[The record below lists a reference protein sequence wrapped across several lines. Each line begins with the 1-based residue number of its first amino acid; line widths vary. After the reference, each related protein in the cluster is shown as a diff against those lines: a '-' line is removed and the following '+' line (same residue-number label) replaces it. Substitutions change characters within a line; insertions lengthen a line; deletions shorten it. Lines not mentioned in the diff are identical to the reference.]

1 MISHYQ
7 SNLENFLHWAQHTPE
22 HLYLRQPIG
31 GQYINYSYASAS
43 VEVKKIAQFIQNTLK
58 EGSKNVGILSKN
70 SAHWMMADLAIA
82 AAGGISVPFYATL
95 TKEQLHQV
103 LVHSECQIL
112 IVGKLDHWEK
122 IKDGIPKHIQLIHT
136 PESSEK
142 TGTQWSDILKSTEEI
157 KTLPKPKPED
167 IATIVYTSGTT
178 GMPKG
183 VMITYGGIEAGI
195 NMAREIAL
203 LDQPNTRFISYL
215 PLCHIAER
223 NFVEFAA
230 TAAGGTIHF
239 VENLDTFSKNLASAR
254 PTHFLAVPRIWA
266 KFQEGIL
273 QKIGGQKKLNLLLS
287 IPIVNKL
294 IQKKIQKGLGLDQ
307 TTLAVTGAAPI
318 SAELLIWFQKLGIFI
333 QEAYGMTENMGLNAV
348 MPRNQIKLGSVG
360 RIHPDCET
368 RIDHETQEI
377 QMRAPYNSVGYFKE
391 PALTQELFTED
402 GWLKTGDQG
411 KLDADGFISIIGRV
425 KDNFK
430 TAKGH
435 YVAPAP
441 IENKINTH
449 DYVEQVCVVGVNLP
463 QPIVLIVLSA
473 LGKSKE
479 RTEIQTTLE
488 ALRNEVNPALKN
500 YEHLRKMVIVNED
513 WSIEN
518 ECLTPTMK
526 IKRPS
531 IEKKYLASFEHW
543 YTHPETIVYELMD

>member
-7 SNLENFLHWAQHTPE
+7 SNLENFLHWAQHTPQ

-31 GQYINYSYASAS
+31 DQYIDYSYSAAAS
-43 VEVKKIAQFIQNTLK
+43 EVKKIAQFIQNTLN

-95 TKEQLHQV
+95 TKDQLHQV

-122 IKDGIPKHIQLIHT
+122 IKDGIPEHIQLIHT

-142 TGTQWSDILKSTEEI
+142 TGTQWSDILKNTEEI
-157 KTLPKPKPED
+157 KSLPKPKPED

-273 QKIGGQKKLNLLLS
+273 LKIGGQKKLNLLLS
-287 IPIVNKL
+287 IPIVKTL

-318 SAELLIWFQKLGIFI
+318 SAELMIWFQKLGIFI

-368 RIDHETQEI
+368 RIDPETQEI
-377 QMRAPYNSVGYFKE
+377 QMRAPYNSIGYFKE

-411 KLDADGFISIIGRV
+411 KLDAEGFVSIIGRV

-441 IENKINTH
+441 IENKLNTH
-449 DYVEQVCVVGVNLP
+449 DYIEQVCVVGVNLP

-473 LGKSKE
+473 LGKSMEKA
-479 RTEIQTTLE
+479 EIQAAFE

-513 WSIEN
+513 WTIEN

-531 IEKKYLASFEHW
+531 IEQKYQANFEHW
-543 YTHPETIVYELMD
+543 YAHPETIMYELMD

>member
-31 GQYINYSYASAS
+31 DQYIDYSYSAAAS
-43 VEVKKIAQFIQNTLK
+43 EVKKIAQFIQNTLK

-95 TKEQLHQV
+95 TKDQLHQV

-122 IKDGIPKHIQLIHT
+122 IKDGIPEHIQLIHT

-142 TGTQWSDILKSTEEI
+142 TGTQWSDILKNTEEI
-157 KTLPKPKPED
+157 KSLPKPKPED

-273 QKIGGQKKLNLLLS
+273 LKIGGQKKLNLLLS
-287 IPIVNKL
+287 IPIVKTL

-318 SAELLIWFQKLGIFI
+318 SAELMIWFQKLGIFI
-333 QEAYGMTENMGLNAV
+333 QEAYGMTENMGLNAL

-368 RIDHETQEI
+368 RIDPETQEI
-377 QMRAPYNSVGYFKE
+377 QMRAPYNSIGYFKE

-411 KLDADGFISIIGRV
+411 KLDAEGFVSIIGRV

-441 IENKINTH
+441 IENKLNTH
-449 DYVEQVCVVGVNLP
+449 DYIEQVCVVGVNLP

-473 LGKSKE
+473 LGKSME
-479 RTEIQTTLE
+479 QAEIQAGFE

-513 WSIEN
+513 WTIEN

-531 IEKKYLASFEHW
+531 IEQKYQANFEHW
-543 YTHPETIVYELMD
+543 YAHPETIIYELMD

>member
-31 GQYINYSYASAS
+31 DQFIDYSYATAA
-43 VEVKKIAQFIQNTLK
+43 VEVKKVAHYIQNTLK

-103 LVHSECQIL
+103 LDHSECQIL
-112 IVGKLDHWEK
+112 LVGKLDHWEK
-122 IKDGIPKHIQLIHT
+122 IKDGIPEHIQLIHT
-136 PESSEK
+136 PESSDK

-157 KTLPKPKPED
+157 KSLPKPKPED

-239 VENLDTFSKNLASAR
+239 VEKLDTFSKNLARAR

-348 MPRNQIKLGSVG
+348 MPRNQIKLGTVG

-368 RIDHETQEI
+368 RIDPETHEI
-377 QMRAPYNSVGYFKE
+377 QMRAPYNTIGYFKE
-391 PALTQELFTED
+391 PSLSQELFTKD

-411 KLDADGFISIIGRV
+411 KLDTDGFISIIGRV

-441 IENKINTH
+441 IENKLNTH

-479 RTEIQTTLE
+479 RIEIQTALE
-488 ALRNEVNPALKN
+488 ALLNEVNPTLKN
-500 YEHLRKMVIVNED
+500 YEHLRKMVIVDED
-513 WSIEN
+513 WTIEN

-531 IEKKYLASFEHW
+531 IEQKYKANFDYW
-543 YTHPETIVYELMD
+543 YAHPETIIIN

>member
-7 SNLENFLHWAQHTPE
+7 SNLENFLHWAQHTPQ

-31 GQYINYSYASAS
+31 DQYIDYSYSAAAS
-43 VEVKKIAQFIQNTLK
+43 EVKKIAQFIQNTLK

-95 TKEQLHQV
+95 TKDQLHQV

-122 IKDGIPKHIQLIHT
+122 IKDGIPEHIQLIHT

-142 TGTQWSDILKSTEEI
+142 TGTQWSDILKNTEEI
-157 KTLPKPKPED
+157 KSLPKPKPED

-273 QKIGGQKKLNLLLS
+273 LKIGGQKKLNLLLS
-287 IPIVNKL
+287 IPIVKTL

-318 SAELLIWFQKLGIFI
+318 SAELMIWFQKLGIFI
-333 QEAYGMTENMGLNAV
+333 QEAYGMTENMGLNAL

-368 RIDHETQEI
+368 RIDPETQEI
-377 QMRAPYNSVGYFKE
+377 QMRASYNSIGYFKE

-411 KLDADGFISIIGRV
+411 KLDAEGFVSIIGRV

-441 IENKINTH
+441 IENKLNTH
-449 DYVEQVCVVGVNLP
+449 DYIEQVCVVGVNLP

-473 LGKSKE
+473 LGKSMEKA
-479 RTEIQTTLE
+479 EIQAAFE

-513 WSIEN
+513 WTIEN

-531 IEKKYLASFEHW
+531 IEQKYQANFEHW
-543 YTHPETIVYELMD
+543 YAHPETIMYELMD

>member
-1 MISHYQ
+1 
-7 SNLENFLHWAQHTPE
+7 
-22 HLYLRQPIG
+22 
-31 GQYINYSYASAS
+31 
-43 VEVKKIAQFIQNTLK
+43 
-58 EGSKNVGILSKN
+58 
-70 SAHWMMADLAIA
+70 
-82 AAGGISVPFYATL
+82 
-95 TKEQLHQV
+95 
-103 LVHSECQIL
+103 
-112 IVGKLDHWEK
+112 VGKLDHWEK
-122 IKDGIPKHIQLIHT
+122 IKDGIPEHIQLIHT

-142 TGTQWSDILKSTEEI
+142 TGTQWIDILKNTKEI
-157 KTLPKPKPED
+157 KSLPKPKPED

-239 VENLDTFSKNLASAR
+239 VENLDTFSTNLARAR

-273 QKIGGQKKLNLLLS
+273 QKIGGQKKLSLLLS

-307 TTLAVTGAAPI
+307 TSLAVTGAAPI

-348 MPRNQIKLGSVG
+348 MPRNQIKLGTVG

-368 RIDHETQEI
+368 RIDPETQEI
-377 QMRAPYNSVGYFKE
+377 QMRAPYNTVGYFKE
-391 PALTQELFTED
+391 PRLSQELFTED

-411 KLDADGFISIIGRV
+411 KLDTDGFISIIGRV

-441 IENKINTH
+441 IENKLNTH

-473 LGKSKE
+473 QGKSME
-479 RTEIQTTLE
+479 QAEIKTAFE
-488 ALRNEVNPALKN
+488 ALLNEVNPTLKN
-500 YEHLRKMVIVNED
+500 YEHLRKMVIVDED
-513 WSIEN
+513 WTIEN

-531 IEKKYLASFEHW
+531 IEQKYQANFDYW
-543 YTHPETIVYELMD
+543 YAHPETIIIN

>member
-7 SNLENFLHWAQHTPE
+7 SNLENFLHWAQHTPNQ
-22 HLYLRQPIG
+22 LYLRQPTG
-31 GQYINYSYASAS
+31 DHYIDYSYATAA
-43 VEVKKIAQFIQNTLK
+43 VEVKKVAQFIQNTLP

-122 IKDGIPKHIQLIHT
+122 IKDGIPERIQLIHT

-142 TGTQWSDILKSTEEI
+142 TGTQWIDILKNTKEI
-157 KTLPKPKPED
+157 KSLPKPKPED

-239 VENLDTFSKNLASAR
+239 VENLDTFSTNLARAR

-273 QKIGGQKKLNLLLS
+273 QKIGGQKKLSLLLS

-307 TTLAVTGAAPI
+307 TSLAVTGAAPI

-348 MPRNQIKLGSVG
+348 MPRNQIKLGTVG

-368 RIDHETQEI
+368 RIDPETQEI
-377 QMRAPYNSVGYFKE
+377 QMRAPYNTVGYFKE
-391 PALTQELFTED
+391 PRLSQELFTED

-411 KLDADGFISIIGRV
+411 KLDTDGFISIIGRV

-441 IENKINTH
+441 IENKLNTH
-449 DYVEQVCVVGVNLP
+449 DFVEQVCVVGVNLP

-473 LGKSKE
+473 LGKSME
-479 RTEIQTTLE
+479 QAEIKTAFE
-488 ALRNEVNPALKN
+488 ALLNEVNPTLKN
-500 YEHLRKMVIVNED
+500 YEHLRKMVIVDED
-513 WSIEN
+513 WTIEN

-531 IEKKYLASFEHW
+531 IEQKYQANFDYW
-543 YTHPETIVYELMD
+543 YAHPETIIIN

>member
-1 MISHYQ
+1 MITHYQ
-7 SNLENFLHWAQHTPE
+7 SNLENFLHWAETTPDN
-22 HLYLRQPIG
+22 LYLRQPQG
-31 GQYINYSYASAS
+31 NQYIDYSFSSAAS
-43 VEVKKIAQFIQNTLK
+43 EVKKIANFLLVNLQN
-58 EGSKNVGILSKN
+58 GPKNVGILSKN

-82 AAGGISVPFYATL
+82 AAGAISVPFYATL
-95 TKEQLHQV
+95 TKDQLHQV

-122 IKDGIPKHIQLIHT
+122 IKEAIPEHVILLHT

-142 TGTQWSDILKSTEEI
+142 SGNQWDSILANTEEI
-157 KTLPKPKPED
+157 QQFPKPNPSD

-203 LDQPNTRFISYL
+203 LDLPNSRFISYL

-239 VENLDTFSKNLASAR
+239 VENLDTFAQNLASAR

-273 QKIGGQKKLNLLLS
+273 LKIGGQKKLDLLLK
-287 IPIVNKL
+287 IPILKN
-294 IQKKIQKGLGLDQ
+294 IIRKKIQKGLGLDAAQ
-307 TTLAVTGAAPI
+307 LAVTGAAPI
-318 SAELLIWFQKLGIFI
+318 TEEMLIWYQKLGIFI
-333 QEAYGMTENMGLNAV
+333 QEAYGMTENMGLTTL
-348 MPRNQIKLGSVG
+348 MPRNHIKLGTVG
-360 RIHPDCET
+360 RIHPNCDT
-368 RIDHETQEI
+368 RIDSSTNEI
-377 QMRAPYNSVGYFKE
+377 QMRAPYNSVGYYKE
-391 PALTQELFTED
+391 PELTKELFTED

-411 KLDADGFISIIGRV
+411 RLTSDGFISIIGRV

-441 IENKINTH
+441 IENKLNTH
-449 DYVEQVCVVGVNLP
+449 EYIEQVCVVGVNLP

-473 LGKSKE
+473 AGKSQE
-479 RTEIQTTLE
+479 RQELE
-488 ALRNEVNPALKN
+488 KTFQELRQEVNPVLKN
-500 YEHLRKMVIVNED
+500 YEHLKKMIVVQED
-513 WSIEN
+513 WTIEN

-531 IEKKYLASFEHW
+531 IEKKYQQKFEPWYAS
-543 YTHPETIVYELMD
+543 PEIVIYE

>member
-1 MISHYQ
+1 MITHYQ
-7 SNLENFLHWAQHTPE
+7 SNLENFLHWATRRPT

-31 GQYINYSYASAS
+31 EQYIDYTYSDAAA
-43 VEVKKIAQFIQNTLK
+43 EVKKIANYLQKTL
-58 EGSKNVGILSKN
+58 GAAAKNVGILSKN
-70 SAHWMMADLAIA
+70 SAHWMLADLAIA

-95 TKEQLHQV
+95 TKDQLHQV

-122 IKDGIPKHIQLIHT
+122 IKDGIPAHIQLIHT

-157 KTLPKPKPED
+157 SKLPKPNPED

-203 LDQPNTRFISYL
+203 LDLPETRFISYL

-230 TAAGGTIHF
+230 TAAGGTIYF

-287 IPIVNKL
+287 IPIVRTL
-294 IQKKIQKGLGLDQ
+294 IQKKIQKGLGLDG
-307 TTLAVTGAAPI
+307 TRLAVTGAAPI
-318 SAELLIWFQKLGIFI
+318 SEQLLIWFQKLGIFI

-348 MPRNQIKLGSVG
+348 MPRNHIKLGTVG
-360 RIHPDCET
+360 KVHSDCET
-368 RIDHETQEI
+368 RIDPLSHEI
-377 QMRAPYNSVGYFKE
+377 QMRAPYNSTGYFKE
-391 PALTQELFTED
+391 PLLTAELFTED

-411 KLDADGFISIIGRV
+411 KLDADRFLSITGRV

-441 IENKINTH
+441 IENKLNTH
-449 DYVEQVCVVGVNLP
+449 EFVEQVCVVGLNLP
-463 QPIVLIVLSA
+463 QPIVLVVLSA
-473 LGKSKE
+473 SGKSKDA
-479 RTEIQTTLE
+479 TEVAHSLLTL
-488 ALRNEVNPALKN
+488 RQEVNPLLKN
-500 YEHLRKMVIVNED
+500 YEHLKKIVIVKED
-513 WSIEN
+513 WTIEN

-531 IEKKYLASFEHW
+531 IEKKYQAQFEQW
-543 YTHPETIVYELMD
+543 YTQQETIIYELMD

>member
-7 SNLENFLHWAQHTPE
+7 SNLENFLHWAKHTPNS
-22 HLYLRQPIG
+22 LYLRQPIG
-31 GQYINYSYASAS
+31 DQYIDYSYSAAS
-43 VEVKKIAQFIQNTLK
+43 VEVKKIAEFIQDKLK
-58 EGSKNVGILSKN
+58 KGSKNVGILSKN
-70 SAHWMMADLAIA
+70 SAYWMMADLAIA

-95 TKEQLHQV
+95 TKEQLNQV

-112 IVGKLDHWEK
+112 IVGKLDHWDK
-122 IKDGIPKHIQLIHT
+122 IKEGIPEHILLIHT

-142 TGTQWSDILKSTEEI
+142 KGLQWADILENTIEI
-157 KTLPKPKPED
+157 SKLPTPKPTD

-183 VMITYGGIEAGI
+183 VMITYGGIKAGI

-273 QKIGGQKKLNLLLS
+273 HKIGGQKKLNLLLS
-287 IPIVNKL
+287 LPIVKTL

-318 SAELLIWFQKLGIFI
+318 SAELLIWFQKLGIYI

-348 MPRNQIKLGSVG
+348 MPRDIIKLGTVG

-368 RIDHETQEI
+368 RIDPNTNEI
-377 QMRAPYNSVGYFKE
+377 QMRAPYNSTGYFKE
-391 PALTQELFTED
+391 PKLTQELFTED

-411 KLDADGFISIIGRV
+411 KLDQEGFISIIGRV

-441 IENKINTH
+441 IENRLNTH
-449 DYVEQVCVVGVNLP
+449 EFIEQVCVVGVNLP

-473 LGKSKE
+473 LGKSKQAA
-479 RTEIQTTLE
+479 EIQETFE

-500 YEHLRKMVIVNED
+500 YEHLRKMVIVKED
-513 WSIEN
+513 WTIEN

-531 IEKKYLASFEHW
+531 IEQKYQSNFENW
-543 YTHPETIVYELMD
+543 YAHQETIVYELMD